1 MIKETFLRQFPKEME
16 YEASK
21 LYNVLEMAREYE
33 IISYTEEFYT
43 PNFWKKLTKKIDKVF
58 VYTNG
63 IFENS
68 DRRQVVFVPENYFI
82 QNVIDK
88 NDEKILKYNL

>member
-1 MIKETFLRQFPKEME
+1 MVKENFLKQFPKEVE

-21 LYNVLEMAREYE
+21 LYNALEIAQEYE

-43 PNFWKKLTKKIDKVF
+43 PNFWKKLTKKINQVF

-68 DRRQVVFVPENYFI
+68 IEDRLYLFLK
-82 QNVIDK
+82 VILFK
-88 NDEKILKYNL
+88 MKLIEIMKIY